1 MSISESGSEQPS
13 GLLQTGSDHLYSAGG
28 ASKHGLEP
36 ALSRGALEMSA
47 AHLRGSIVNDEPFV
61 DFMGVH
67 VDSTYLKSGRSTTS
81 KGSCCSI
88 M

>member
-1 MSISESGSEQPS
+1 MSESGSDHPS
-13 GLLQTGSDHLYSAGG
+13 GPLNMGPDRLYSAGSF
-28 ASKHGLEP
+28 AKHGLEP

-47 AHLRGSIVNDEPFV
+47 AHLRGSVVNDEPFV

-67 VDSTYLKSGRSTTS
+67 VDSTYLKSGRSGAS